1 MISLSLPDS
10 ISNVDISHQTW
21 QSVAVAV
28 VVIDV
33 FVVDVVIALH
43 HHAAAIVIVGK

>member
-1 MISLSLPDS
+1 MISLNLPDS
-10 ISNVDISHQTW
+10 ISYVDSSHQTW
-21 QSVAVAV
+21 QSVAV